1 MYRNVLVGVDQRD
14 GSRDAAVLAR
24 ALAPHCK
31 QLSLIN
37 IRNKYYP
44 GMRGLAP
51 DTSAAEEDY
60 SLSLLRRIRDEFSLD
75 AETLS
80 AAATSV
86 SAGIKTAAETIGA
99 DLIVVGSCHRSALGR
114 VVSGN
119 DAVSTLHHAP
129 CSVAIAPRGY
139 ADGHHAI
146 DTIGVAYDG
155 SPQSTEAL
163 AEARLLAH
171 DAAARVKALDVEQIT
186 IYGSGWIAP
195 YVESRDI
202 LISNARRRLGDLDSV
217 ELDVAVGLPND
228 DLVQFSDEV
237 DVLICGSRAR
247 GPVKRVMLGS
257 TSDHLARCARSPLI
271 IVPAVAEAA
280 DASAAKKDLA
290 PATV

>member
-1 MYRNVLVGVDQRD
+1 MYRNVLVGVDQFD
-14 GSRDAAVLAR
+14 GSRDAVVLAR
-24 ALAPHCK
+24 TLAPHCK
-31 QLSLIN
+31 RLSLVN

-60 SLSLLRRIRDEFSLD
+60 SLALLRGIRDEFSPD

-80 AAATSV
+80 VAATSV
-86 SAGIKTAAETIGA
+86 GAGIKGAADTIGA

-114 VVSGN
+114 VVNGN

-129 CSVAIAPRGY
+129 CAVAIASRGY
-139 ADGHHAI
+139 ADGHRSI

-155 SPQSTEAL
+155 SPQSTGAL

-171 DAAARVKALDVEQIT
+171 DVAARVKALDVEQIASSE
-186 IYGSGWIAP
+186 YGWVAP
-195 YVESRDI
+195 YIESRDI
-202 LISNARRRLGDLDSV
+202 VIANARRRLGDLDSV

-257 TSDHLARCARSPLI
+257 ISDHLVRHARSPLV
-271 IVPAVAEAA
+271 IVPAVAEAT
-280 DASAAKKDLA
+280 DASPAKEDLA
-290 PATV
+290 STTA